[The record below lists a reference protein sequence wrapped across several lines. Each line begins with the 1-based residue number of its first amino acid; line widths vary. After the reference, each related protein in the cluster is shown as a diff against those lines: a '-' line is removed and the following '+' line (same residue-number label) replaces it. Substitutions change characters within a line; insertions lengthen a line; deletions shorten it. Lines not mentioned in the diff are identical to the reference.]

1 MVDMSC
7 ELILVY
13 FSNRGKSMLKAR
25 DIMTT
30 NVITVGRNVPIYDAI
45 TTLVEHHITGL
56 PVVDDDMTIVGIIS
70 EKDMLKKLYDIEDRA
85 GKVDHFM
92 TRTVVTFDHEDSIM
106 EICNCFIHN
115 QFRRVP
121 ILDHGRVVGIIS
133 RADIINYMLRL
144 KSKDTVHAT
153 AVAGGT

>member
-1 MVDMSC
+1 MNYKF
-7 ELILVY
+7 ILVH
-13 FSNRGKSMLKAR
+13 FSDRGKNMLKAK

-30 NVITVGRNVPIYDAI
+30 NVITVSRNASIYDAI

-56 PVVDDDMTIVGIIS
+56 PVVDDDMTIVGVIS
-70 EKDMLKKLYDIEDRA
+70 EKDMLKKLYDVEDRA

-92 TRTVVTFDHEDSIM
+92 TRMVITFDHEDSIM

-121 ILDHGRVVGIIS
+121 ILDHGKVVGIIS
-133 RADIINYMLRL
+133 RADIINYMLKL
-144 KSKDTVHAT
+144 KSKDTVYAT
-153 AVAGGT
+153 TAAGEI